1 MDKKGEFMLNKKKII
16 IMLVLAV
23 LLIAVF
29 FLFIYEKR
37 CFDNTCFEE
46 RIVKCRRTSFIN
58 DKLDMVLQYN
68 IIGVK
73 GGKCKVNVKVLEVKK
88 GANDIAV
95 LKGKT
100 MTCLTSL
107 GVISYPEEDI
117 SKCSGELK
125 ENIQDLIINRMYV
138 YVLESMGKINEELG
152 KVI

>member
-1 MDKKGEFMLNKKKII
+1 MEKKREFMLNKKKII

-73 GGKCKVNVKVLEVKK
+73 GG
-88 GANDIAV
+88 NDIAV

-125 ENIQDLIINRMYV
+125 DNIQDLIINRMYV